1 MIKVNTLFFFF
12 FEFSQKRFFN
22 EVKLFIKKKMLTNLN
37 ILRKLQMKYFLI
49 DLETID
55 KIGTGLINLAF

>member
-1 MIKVNTLFFFF
+1 
-12 FEFSQKRFFN
+12 
-22 EVKLFIKKKMLTNLN
+22 MLTNLN